1 MIFRIFHLFSPPLD
15 TFVIAGEISKSRV
28 FFDTPCIPTRERIP
42 SPAIACCACG
52 QVSREKWK
60 NARAREIKAS
70 RSFARV
76 NDRVCHDFNLLFFSL
91 SLPLPPSFF
100 LSFLFL
106 YIYIYMYTDIMRS
119 MCSMRYRVFSLFVQW
134 LAVHTLYNTLYAH
147 LVERIFNERLNSFMV
162 YLQLLAVSRVGE
174 KLLLSIERISCVER
188 KACEKVVSLSLGRR
202 VVEKVSLAGIIERVK
217 RF

>member
-28 FFDTPCIPTRERIP
+28 FFDTPCISTRERIP

-100 LSFLFL
+100 PPFLFL

-134 LAVHTLYNTLYAH
+134 LAYIVQYIVRSSGRKDLQREIEFLYGL
-147 LVERIFNERLNSFMV
+147 LVASSGFTGWREIIAFD
-162 YLQLLAVSRVGE
+162 QTH
-174 KLLLSIERISCVER
+174 KLCWTKSVWESCL
-188 KACEKVVSLSLGRR
+188 SLSGAKSGRKSFSR
-202 VVEKVSLAGIIERVK
+202 GDNRAR
-217 RF
+217 